1 MLGKKMVRFVL
12 VLLAILLLLPSCGE
26 AANMTAQQQTPQES
40 QTAPA
45 DSPAD
50 PSEEPEP
57 DSLPPSPT
65 ESEPAENAKEDAQML
80 TIQIGDQIL
89 TAALENNPSAQA
101 LQELLAEGP
110 LSVSVQNY
118 GGFEKVGTLPQSL
131 PRDDVQ
137 TTTAPGDIMLYQ
149 GDSIVLFYGSNTWS
163 YTKLG
168 TITGCSEE
176 ELRAILGGDDTIIS
190 LSITSSSNPEF

>member
-1 MLGKKMVRFVL
+1 MLGKKMVRLVP

-26 AANMTAQQQTPQES
+26 AVNGTAQQPPQES

-45 DSPAD
+45 DSPAG
-50 PSEEPEP
+50 PSKEPEP
-57 DSLPPSPT
+57 DSLPPQTP
-65 ESEPAENAKEDAQML
+65 ESDPAENAKEDSKML

-89 TAALENNPSAQA
+89 TASLENNSSAQA

-176 ELRAILGGDDTIIS
+176 ELRTILSGDDTTIS
-190 LSITSSSNPEF
+190 LSITSSSNPSF

>member
-1 MLGKKMVRFVL
+1 
-12 VLLAILLLLPSCGE
+12 
-26 AANMTAQQQTPQES
+26 
-40 QTAPA
+40 
-45 DSPAD
+45 
-50 PSEEPEP
+50 
-57 DSLPPSPT
+57 
-65 ESEPAENAKEDAQML
+65 ML
-80 TIQIGDQIL
+80 TIQIGGQTL
-89 TAALENNPSAQA
+89 TASLENNPSAQA

-168 TITGCSEE
+168 TISGYSEE
-176 ELRAILGGDDTIIS
+176 ELRAILGGDDTTIS
-190 LSITSSSNPEF
+190 LSITSSSNPAF